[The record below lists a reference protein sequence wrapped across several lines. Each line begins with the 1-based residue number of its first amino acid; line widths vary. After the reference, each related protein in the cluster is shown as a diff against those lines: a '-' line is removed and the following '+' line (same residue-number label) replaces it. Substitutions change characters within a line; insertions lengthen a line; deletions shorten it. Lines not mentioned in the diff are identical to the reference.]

1 MVTDQ
6 EVLDFF
12 RKELSIPISW
22 KLKLIPLELDTHL
35 QDYCAPDELP
45 YAIEDFGDKFG
56 VDVSVIDMDY
66 YCPLIKI
73 SFFKRLIKG
82 REIKEHIIS
91 HRPPFTVRM
100 FAESAKAGRWLY

>member
-12 RKELSIPISW
+12 RKELSTPISW

-35 QDYCAPDELP
+35 QDYCTPDELP

-66 YCPLIKI
+66 YCSLIKI

-82 REIKEHIIS
+82 RAIKEHIIS